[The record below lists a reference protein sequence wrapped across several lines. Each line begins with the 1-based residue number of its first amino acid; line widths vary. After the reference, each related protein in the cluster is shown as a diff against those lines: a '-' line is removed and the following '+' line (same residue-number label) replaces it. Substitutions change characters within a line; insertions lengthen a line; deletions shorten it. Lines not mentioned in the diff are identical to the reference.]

1 MRFAKIER
9 KERFIMEVLTPLK
22 EIAEILVNNGGNP
35 LESCYQCGICTGVC
49 PWNQLVNFPVRKLI
63 HKSQLGIVDFE
74 NEEVWQCVGCNAC
87 VDRCPRDVEIPHI
100 MRAIRRVIMEV
111 GAGVVPHSLRITEKN
126 ISAVGNPLGEP
137 PEKRMDWAKD
147 LGVKTFTKGTEILYF
162 PCCYQAYDPPTR
174 KAAIATV
181 KILQKAKV
189 DFGIP
194 DNNVVCCGES
204 IRKAGSESLFQ
215 RLAKTN
221 IDIFAELGVKK
232 ILVTSPHCYHTFKDE
247 YPELGA
253 NYEVIHFS
261 EYLAELIKDG
271 RIKLTK
277 EVKQKVTY
285 HDSCCLGRYQGI
297 YDEHRQILNSIPGL
311 ELVEMRDTREYS
323 LCCGGCAG
331 RLWMETKKGER
342 LSELRLEQ
350 VFDVGAK
357 TLALSCPYC
366 MANFNDG
373 VLSMGKTEEIEVK
386 DISEL
391 VSEAL

>member
-1 MRFAKIER
+1 MKIATPM
-9 KERFIMEVLTPLK
+9 KETTDI
-22 EIAEILVNNGGNP
+22 ILEKGGNP
-35 LESCYQCGICTGVC
+35 LELCYQCGLCTGVC
-49 PWNQLVNFPVRKLI
+49 PWNKLMSFSLRKLI
-63 HKSQLGIVDFE
+63 HKSQIGVVDFE
-74 NEEVWQCVGCNAC
+74 DEELWRCVGCKAC
-87 VDRCPRDVEIPHI
+87 VDRCPRDVEIPFI
-100 MRAIRRVIMEV
+100 MRALRRVIMEV
-111 GAGVVPHSLRITEKN
+111 GAGIVPHSLRISEKN

-137 PEKRMDWAKD
+137 PERRMDWAKD

-162 PCCYQAYDPPTR
+162 PCCYQTYDPPT
-174 KAAIATV
+174 KKTAIATV
-181 KILQKAKV
+181 NILQKANV

-194 DNNVVCCGES
+194 DNNIVCCGES
-204 IRKAGSESLFQ
+204 IRKAGAESLFQ

-261 EYLAELIKDG
+261 QYVAQLIKDG
-271 RIKLTK
+271 RLKLTK
-277 EVKQKVTY
+277 ELNKKVTY
-285 HDSCCLGRYQGI
+285 HDSCCLGRYQNI

-311 ELVEMRDTREYS
+311 EFVEMREIREYA

-331 RLWMETKKGER
+331 RLWMESKKGER

-350 VFDVGAK
+350 VLEVGAN
-357 TLALSCPYC
+357 TLAISCPYC
-366 MANFNDG
+366 MANFNDAVISMDKAD
-373 VLSMGKTEEIEVK
+373 VLEVK

-391 VSEAL
+391 VAEAL

>member
-1 MRFAKIER
+1 
-9 KERFIMEVLTPLK
+9 L
-22 EIAEILVNNGGNP
+22 
-35 LESCYQCGICTGVC
+35 
-49 PWNQLVNFPVRKLI
+49 
-63 HKSQLGIVDFE
+63 
-74 NEEVWQCVGCNAC
+74 
-87 VDRCPRDVEIPHI
+87 
-100 MRAIRRVIMEV
+100 RRVILEV
-111 GAGVVPHSLRITEKN
+111 GAGIVPHSLRISEKN

-147 LGVKTFTKGTEILYF
+147 LSVKTFTKETEILYF
-162 PCCYQAYDPPTR
+162 PCCYQTYDPPT
-174 KAAIATV
+174 KKTAVATV

-204 IRKAGSESLFQ
+204 IRKAGAESLFQ

-221 IDIFAELGVKK
+221 MDIFAELGVKK

-247 YPELGA
+247 YPEFGA
-253 NYEVIHFS
+253 NYEVIHLS
-261 EYLAELIKDG
+261 QYLAELIKEG
-271 RIKLTK
+271 KLK
-277 EVKQKVTY
+277 FNKPLVKKVTY

-311 ELVEMRDTREYS
+311 EFVEMRDTREYS

-350 VFDVGAK
+350 VSDVGAN

-373 VLSMGKTEEIEVK
+373 VISIDKADEIEVK
-386 DISEL
+386 DIAEI
-391 VSEAL
+391 VAEAL

>member
-1 MRFAKIER
+1 MRFAKIQR
-9 KERFIMEVLTPLK
+9 KERFIMKVLTPLK
-22 EIAEILVNNGGNP
+22 ETTEILLDNGGNP

-74 NEEVWQCVGCNAC
+74 DEEVWQCVGCNAC
-87 VDRCPRDVEIPHI
+87 VDRCPRDIEIPHI

-111 GAGVVPHSLRITEKN
+111 GAGIVPHSLRITEKN

-181 KILQKAKV
+181 NILKNAKV

-204 IRKAGSESLFQ
+204 IRKAGAESLFQ

-221 IDIFAELGVKK
+221 IDIFADLGVKK

-261 EYLAELIKDG
+261 QYLAELIKEG
-271 RIKLTK
+271 RIKPTK

-311 ELVEMRDTREYS
+311 EFAEMRDNREYS

-331 RLWMETKKGER
+331 RLWMESKKGER

-350 VFDVGAK
+350 VFEVGAT

-373 VLSMGKTEEIEVK
+373 VLSMGKTETIEVK

>member
-1 MRFAKIER
+1 
-9 KERFIMEVLTPLK
+9 MEIQTPLK
-22 EIAEILVNNGGNP
+22 ETTDILIEEGGDV
-35 LESCYQCGICTGVC
+35 LKMCYQCGLCTGVC
-49 PWNQLVNFPVRKLI
+49 PWNQLTKFDLRKLV
-63 HKSQLGIVDFE
+63 HKAQMGIVDFE
-74 NEEVWQCVGCNAC
+74 DEEVWRCVGCKTC
-87 VDRCPRDVEIPHI
+87 VDRCPRDVEIPYL

-111 GAGVVPHSLRITEKN
+111 GAGIVPHSLRLSEKN

-137 PEKRMDWAKD
+137 PEKRNDWAKD
-147 LGVKTFTKGTEILYF
+147 LDVKTYTKGTEILYF

-174 KAAIATV
+174 KAAVATV
-181 KILQKAKV
+181 DILKKAKV

-204 IRKAGSESLFQ
+204 IRKAGAESLWQ

-221 IDIFAELGVKK
+221 MDIFAELGVKK

-253 NYEVIHFS
+253 NYEIIHLS
-261 EYLAELIKDG
+261 QYLAELIKEG
-271 RIKLTK
+271 RLKFSK
-277 EVKQKVTY
+277 PMVKKVTY

-297 YDEHRQILNSIPGL
+297 YDENRQILTSIPGL
-311 ELVEMRDTREYS
+311 EFVEMRDNREYA

-342 LSELRLEQ
+342 MSELRLEQ
-350 VFDVGAK
+350 VFEIGAN

-373 VLSMGKTEEIEVK
+373 VISMGKAEEIEVK
-386 DISEL
+386 DIAEI

>member
-137 PEKRMDWAKD
+137 PEKRMDWAKG

-181 KILQKAKV
+181 NILKNAKV

>member
-137 PEKRMDWAKD
+137 PEKRMDWAKS

-181 KILQKAKV
+181 NILKNAKV

>member
-1 MRFAKIER
+1 
-9 KERFIMEVLTPLK
+9 MEVFTPLK
-22 EIAEILVNNGGNP
+22 ETTEILLDNGGNP

-87 VDRCPRDVEIPHI
+87 VDRCPRGIEIPQI
-100 MRAIRRVIMEV
+100 MRSIRRVIMEV

-137 PEKRMDWAKD
+137 PERRMDWAKD

-174 KAAIATV
+174 KAALATV
-181 KILQKAKV
+181 NILKTAKV
-189 DFGIP
+189 DFGLP
-194 DNNVVCCGES
+194 DINVVCCGES
-204 IRKAGSESLFQ
+204 IRKAGSETLFQ

-221 IDIFAELGVKK
+221 IDIFSELGVKK

-253 NYEVIHFS
+253 NYEVIHLS
-261 EYLAELIKDG
+261 QYIAELIKDG
-271 RIKLTK
+271 RLKPTK

-311 ELVEMRDTREYS
+311 EFVEMRDNREYAV
-323 LCCGGCAG
+323 CCGGCAG

-350 VFDVGAK
+350 VFDVGAS
-357 TLALSCPYC
+357 TLAVSCPYC

-373 VLSMGKTEEIEVK
+373 VISMGKAEAIEVK

>member
-1 MRFAKIER
+1 
-9 KERFIMEVLTPLK
+9 MEVFTPLK
-22 EIAEILVNNGGNP
+22 ETTEILLDNGGNP

-87 VDRCPRDVEIPHI
+87 VDRCPRGIEIPQI
-100 MRAIRRVIMEV
+100 MRSIRRVIMEV

-137 PEKRMDWAKD
+137 PERRMDWAKD
-147 LGVKTFTKGTEILYF
+147 LGVKTFTKRTEILYF

-174 KAAIATV
+174 KAALATV
-181 KILQKAKV
+181 NILKTAKV
-189 DFGIP
+189 DFGLP
-194 DNNVVCCGES
+194 DINVVCCGES
-204 IRKAGSESLFQ
+204 IRKAGSETLFQ

-221 IDIFAELGVKK
+221 IDIFSELGVKK

-253 NYEVIHFS
+253 NYEVIHLS
-261 EYLAELIKDG
+261 QYIAELIKDG
-271 RIKLTK
+271 RLKPTK

-311 ELVEMRDTREYS
+311 EFVEMRDNREYAV
-323 LCCGGCAG
+323 CCGGCAG

-350 VFDVGAK
+350 VFDVGAS
-357 TLALSCPYC
+357 TLAVSCPYC

-373 VLSMGKTEEIEVK
+373 VISMGKAEAIEVK

>member
-1 MRFAKIER
+1 
-9 KERFIMEVLTPLK
+9 
-22 EIAEILVNNGGNP
+22 
-35 LESCYQCGICTGVC
+35 
-49 PWNQLVNFPVRKLI
+49 
-63 HKSQLGIVDFE
+63 
-74 NEEVWQCVGCNAC
+74 
-87 VDRCPRDVEIPHI
+87 
-100 MRAIRRVIMEV
+100 MEV
-111 GAGVVPHSLRITEKN
+111 GAGVIPHSLRITEKN

-147 LGVKTFTKGTEILYF
+147 LGVKIFTKGTEILYF
-162 PCCYQAYDPPTR
+162 PCCYQTYDPPT
-174 KAAIATV
+174 KKTAVATV

-189 DFGIP
+189 DFGIS

-204 IRKAGSESLFQ
+204 IRKAGAESLFQ

-221 IDIFAELGVKK
+221 MDIFAELGVKK

-247 YPELGA
+247 YPEFGA
-253 NYEVIHFS
+253 NYEVIHLS
-261 EYLAELIKDG
+261 QYLAELIKEG
-271 RIKLTK
+271 KLK
-277 EVKQKVTY
+277 FNKPLVKKVTY

-311 ELVEMRDTREYS
+311 EFVEMRENREYA

-331 RLWMETKKGER
+331 RLWMESKKGER

-350 VFDVGAK
+350 VFEVGAN
-357 TLALSCPYC
+357 TLAISCPYC

-373 VLSMGKTEEIEVK
+373 VISMDKADAIEVK

-391 VSEAL
+391 VSEALE

>member
-1 MRFAKIER
+1 
-9 KERFIMEVLTPLK
+9 MEAVTPLK
-22 EIAEILVNNGGNP
+22 ETTDILLEEGGDV
-35 LESCYQCGICTGVC
+35 LKMCYQCGLCTGVC
-49 PWNQLVNFPVRKLI
+49 PWNQLVSFALRKLI

-74 NEEVWQCVGCNAC
+74 DEEVWQCVGCNAC
-87 VDRCPRDVEIPHI
+87 VDRCPRDVEVPHI

-111 GAGVVPHSLRITEKN
+111 GAGIVPHSLRLTEKN

-162 PCCYQAYDPPTR
+162 PCCYQTYDPPTR
-174 KAAIATV
+174 KTAVATV
-181 KILQKAKV
+181 NILQKAKV

-204 IRKAGSESLFQ
+204 IRKAGAESLFQ

-221 IDIFAELGVKK
+221 IDIFNELGVKK

-247 YPELGA
+247 YPEFGA
-253 NYEVIHFS
+253 NYEVIHLS
-261 EYLAELIKDG
+261 QYLAELIKEG
-271 RIKLTK
+271 KLKFNKPLVT
-277 EVKQKVTY
+277 KVTY

-297 YDEHRQILNSIPGL
+297 YDEHRQILNSIPGIDF
-311 ELVEMRDTREYS
+311 VEMKDNREYS

-350 VFDVGAK
+350 VSDIGAN

-373 VLSMGKTEEIEVK
+373 VISIDKADEIEVK
-386 DISEL
+386 DIAEI
-391 VSEAL
+391 VAEAI

>member
-1 MRFAKIER
+1 
-9 KERFIMEVLTPLK
+9 
-22 EIAEILVNNGGNP
+22 
-35 LESCYQCGICTGVC
+35 
-49 PWNQLVNFPVRKLI
+49 
-63 HKSQLGIVDFE
+63 
-74 NEEVWQCVGCNAC
+74 
-87 VDRCPRDVEIPHI
+87 
-100 MRAIRRVIMEV
+100 
-111 GAGVVPHSLRITEKN
+111 
-126 ISAVGNPLGEP
+126 
-137 PEKRMDWAKD
+137 MDWAKD

-162 PCCYQAYDPPTR
+162 PCCYQSYDPPT
-174 KAAIATV
+174 KKTAIATV

-204 IRKAGSESLFQ
+204 IRKAGAESLFQ

-221 IDIFAELGVKK
+221 IDIFADLGVKK

-253 NYEVIHFS
+253 NYEVIHLS
-261 EYLAELIKDG
+261 QYVAELIKDG

-297 YDEHRQILNSIPGL
+297 YDEHRQILNSIPGI
-311 ELVEMRDTREYS
+311 ELTEMRDNREYS

-350 VFDVGAK
+350 VFEVGAT

-373 VLSMGKTEEIEVK
+373 VLSMGKTETIEVK

>member
-1 MRFAKIER
+1 M
-9 KERFIMEVLTPLK
+9 
-22 EIAEILVNNGGNP
+22 EIATPMKETTDIILEEGGNP
-35 LESCYQCGICTGVC
+35 LELCYQCGLCTGVC
-49 PWNQLVNFPVRKLI
+49 PWNRLTSFPLRKLI
-63 HKSQLGIVDFE
+63 HKSQLGVVDFE
-74 NEEVWQCVGCNAC
+74 DEEVWRCVGCNAC

-100 MRAIRRVIMEV
+100 MRALRRVIIEV
-111 GAGVVPHSLRITEKN
+111 GAGVVPHSLRISEKN

-137 PEKRMDWAKD
+137 PERRMDWAKD
-147 LGVKTFTKGTEILYF
+147 LGVKTFTKGTELLYF
-162 PCCYQAYDPPTR
+162 PCCYQTYDPPAQ
-174 KAAIATV
+174 KVAQATV
-181 KILQKAKV
+181 DILKKAKV

-194 DNNVVCCGES
+194 DNNIVCCGES
-204 IRKAGSESLFQ
+204 IRKAGAESLFQ

-253 NYEVIHFS
+253 NYEVIHLS
-261 EYLAELIKDG
+261 QYLAELIKDG

-277 EVKQKVTY
+277 EVNKKVTY

-311 ELVEMRDTREYS
+311 EFIEMRETREYA

-331 RLWMETKKGER
+331 RLWMESKKGER

-350 VFDVGAK
+350 VFEVGAN
-357 TLALSCPYC
+357 TLAISCPYC

-373 VLSMGKTEEIEVK
+373 VISMDKADVLEVK

-391 VSEAL
+391 VAEAL